1 MRETKIKKRDPLLAG
16 LINFF
21 FWGGGYI
28 YLGKRTTFGYGL
40 LLVEIL
46 EHSPLIVFGLGI
58 ITQYPYYLYVAGHLL
73 LSTLFAW
80 DAYNMSLEI
89 DPSYSII

>member
-1 MRETKIKKRDPLLAG
+1 MMVNDLIKRNPLVAA

-21 FWGGGYI
+21 FWGGDYI

-46 EHSPLIVFGLGI
+46 EHNPLLVLGLGI
-58 ITQYPYYLYVAGHLL
+58 ITKYPYYFYVIGHLL
-73 LSTLFAW
+73 LCTLFAW
-80 DAYNMSLEI
+80 DAYNMSLEVN
-89 DPSYSII
+89 PNFSIL